1 MCKISRVNIA
11 RKVSQDGKLPVNEGK
26 CNIVP
31 RFNIASATALKI
43 DSKIDS
49 ESNLSAFGVVNYYA
63 V

>member
-26 CNIVP
+26 SNKFP
-31 RFNIASATALKI
+31 RFNIASATAL
-43 DSKIDS
+43 KIDS

-63 V
+63 I

>member
-26 CNIVP
+26 SNTFP
-31 RFNIASATALKI
+31 RFNIASATAL
-43 DSKIDS
+43 KIDS

-63 V
+63 GS